1 MTDRWSSRGAQ
12 LEALL
17 DEAFELDPEA
27 RERFL
32 EAVEPALREDL
43 ARLLKADATP
53 SPVDDGCAGLVEA
66 AAALSG
72 FGDVYSTIAAG
83 QQIGAYRLLRLLGEG
98 GSASVWLAERDDGR
112 FSHQV
117 AVKCLKTGLATPES
131 RARFLREQ
139 QIMAQLQHPYIARLY
154 DAGVSSD
161 NVPFIVME
169 WVDGEPLTRYCDERR
184 LGLTQRLRLFLKVC
198 AAVAHAH
205 QNLVVHRDLKPANI
219 LVGGDGQPKLL
230 DFGISKLLDEAG
242 PVTRTGMHMLTPEYA
257 APEQFSGEMVTT
269 ATDEYMLG
277 TVLYELLCGLRPQHF
292 SRNRAPAEVAI
303 TMPSEALRRVS
314 RTSTAS
320 TDPHNPAQLAA
331 RRDSVPERLSRLL
344 RGDLDTIVLKALQAE
359 PERRYPTVQAFSEDI
374 DRYLRQQPIA
384 ARKDAGMY
392 RAGKFL
398 QRHAIGVG
406 LGALVVAAL
415 LTATTV
421 SVYQA
426 RRAENEARRAQI
438 EARRALA
445 TKEFLFNLF
454 EVSDS
459 GMPRD
464 QVPSTQTLL
473 QDGAKRIRDE
483 FGDAPDVKFDL
494 LLMLGRV
501 QRHLGQYASAE
512 PLLKEAL
519 SIADANFTPDSIPR
533 LQAHTEWA
541 EVLNEQSHIAQ
552 SAQELDAAIA
562 MHRHAG
568 AVESDALV
576 AALMVLGTEYS
587 NLEQFDRAIATSRQA
602 LDMARRL
609 HGQRDPVVQ
618 RALGNLGEML
628 MRAGRLGEAETTSR
642 ANVVLSRELYGE
654 HNAKYANSL
663 TVLADALSQQNKD
676 AESERLARQALAIEE
691 SVYDRPNAALIGTLS
706 ALTDSLYDQD
716 KLDETQSTLQRWLV
730 AQTQLT
736 GSDDPSLTPILFNLG
751 VIAKRRHQYPQAEHF
766 MRQAL
771 AIFGKRPGSVPS
783 TQESDT
789 WRSLAEILV
798 SQQRPL
804 EAIAAVQ
811 EALAIDRHAHGSDDQ
826 RVGMDLLELARADTR
841 LGHLT
846 PALEQVEQAL
856 GILGKSSRTENR
868 DLNDDLNDARVLKAA
883 VLNRLARGQEA
894 KDLLLPMIPH
904 LRQAGSENADH
915 DRLSRALAELGRAQS
930 GSGETRDALAS
941 WDEALAL
948 QQAIQPPD
956 TEAMTE
962 LHGLIAQ
969 ARKTPQNL
977 K

>member
-1 MTDRWSSRGAQ
+1 
-12 LEALL
+12 
-17 DEAFELDPEA
+17 
-27 RERFL
+27 
-32 EAVEPALREDL
+32 
-43 ARLLKADATP
+43 
-53 SPVDDGCAGLVEA
+53 
-66 AAALSG
+66 
-72 FGDVYSTIAAG
+72 
-83 QQIGAYRLLRLLGEG
+83 
-98 GSASVWLAERDDGR
+98 
-112 FSHQV
+112 
-117 AVKCLKTGLATPES
+117 
-131 RARFLREQ
+131 
-139 QIMAQLQHPYIARLY
+139 
-154 DAGVSSD
+154 
-161 NVPFIVME
+161 
-169 WVDGEPLTRYCDERR
+169 
-184 LGLTQRLRLFLKVC
+184 
-198 AAVAHAH
+198 
-205 QNLVVHRDLKPANI
+205 
-219 LVGGDGQPKLL
+219 
-230 DFGISKLLDEAG
+230 
-242 PVTRTGMHMLTPEYA
+242 
-257 APEQFSGEMVTT
+257 
-269 ATDEYMLG
+269 
-277 TVLYELLCGLRPQHF
+277 
-292 SRNRAPAEVAI
+292 
-303 TMPSEALRRVS
+303 
-314 RTSTAS
+314 
-320 TDPHNPAQLAA
+320 
-331 RRDSVPERLSRLL
+331 
-344 RGDLDTIVLKALQAE
+344 
-359 PERRYPTVQAFSEDI
+359 
-374 DRYLRQQPIA
+374 
-384 ARKDAGMY
+384 
-392 RAGKFL
+392 
-398 QRHAIGVG
+398 
-406 LGALVVAAL
+406 
-415 LTATTV
+415 
-421 SVYQA
+421 
-426 RRAENEARRAQI
+426 
-438 EARRALA
+438 
-445 TKEFLFNLF
+445 
-454 EVSDS
+454 
-459 GMPRD
+459 
-464 QVPSTQTLL
+464 
-473 QDGAKRIRDE
+473 
-483 FGDAPDVKFDL
+483 VKFDL

>member
-1 MTDRWSSRGAQ
+1 MTDRWGSRGAQ

-17 DEAFELDPEA
+17 DEAFELDAEA
-27 RERFL
+27 RARFVD
-32 EAVEPALREDL
+32 AVEPALREDL
-43 ARLLKADATP
+43 VRLLKADATS
-53 SPVDDGCAGLVEA
+53 SPVDEGCVGLVEA

-83 QQIGAYRLLRLLGEG
+83 QKIGSYRLLRLLGEG

-169 WVDGEPLTRYCDERR
+169 WIDGEPLTRYCDERR

-205 QNLVVHRDLKPANI
+205 QNLVVHRDLKPENI

-230 DFGISKLLDEAG
+230 DFGIAKLLDESG

-257 APEQFSGEMVTT
+257 APEQFSGGMITT
-269 ATDEYMLG
+269 ATDEYTLG
-277 TVLYELLCGLRPQHF
+277 AVLYELLCGLRPRHF
-292 SRNRAPAEVAI
+292 SRNRAPTEVAI

-320 TDPHNPAQLAA
+320 TDPHHPAQLAA
-331 RRDSVPERLSRLL
+331 QRDSVPERLSRLL
-344 RGDLDTIVLKALQAE
+344 RGDLDTIVLKALQTE
-359 PERRYPTVQAFSEDI
+359 PDRRYPTVQAFGVDI
-374 DRYLRQQPIA
+374 ERYLRQQPIS

-415 LTATTV
+415 LTATTM

-426 RRAENEARRAQI
+426 RRAENEARRAQT

-464 QVPSTQTLL
+464 QVPTTQTLL
-473 QDGAKRIRDE
+473 QDGAKRIREE

-512 PLLKEAL
+512 PLLKEAR

-541 EVLNEQSHIAQ
+541 EVLNEQSRIAQ
-552 SAQELDAAIA
+552 SAQELSTAIA
-562 MHRHAG
+562 MHQHAG
-568 AVESDALV
+568 AADSDALI

-602 LDMARRL
+602 LEMAKRL
-609 HGQRDPVVQ
+609 HGQRDPAVQ

-628 MRAGRLGEAETTSR
+628 IRAGRLGEAESASR
-642 ANVVLSRELYGE
+642 ANVALSRELYGE
-654 HNAKYANSL
+654 HNAKYADSL

-706 ALTDSLYDQD
+706 SLTDSLYDQD
-716 KLDETQSTLQRWLV
+716 KLDETESTLQRWLV

-736 GSDDPSLTPILFNLG
+736 GPDDPSLTPILFNLG
-751 VIAKRRHQYPQAEHF
+751 LIAKRRHQYPQAERF
-766 MRQAL
+766 MRQVL
-771 AIFGKRPGSVPS
+771 AIFGKRPNSVPS

-789 WRSLAEILV
+789 WRSLAETLV
-798 SQQRPL
+798 AQQRPL

-811 EALAIDRHAHGSDDQ
+811 EALTIDRDARGSNDQ
-826 RVGMDLLELARADTR
+826 GVGRDMMELARADMK
-841 LGHLT
+841 LGHLP
-846 PALEQVEQAL
+846 PALEQVNEAL
-856 GILGKSSRTENR
+856 DILGKSSRTENR
-868 DLNDDLNDARVLKAA
+868 DLNDDLNDARVLKAT
-883 VLNRLARGQEA
+883 VLNRLARVEEA
-894 KDLLLPMIPH
+894 RNLLTPLVAG

-915 DRLSRALAELGRAQS
+915 DRLSGALTELGRAQAS
-930 GSGETRDALAS
+930 SGEGRNALAS

-948 QQAIQPPD
+948 QKTIQPPD
-956 TEAMTE
+956 TEAIAE
-962 LHGLIAQ
+962 LQGLIAQ
-969 ARKTPQNL
+969 ARKTPPNL

>member
-17 DEAFELDPEA
+17 DEAFELDADA
-27 RERFL
+27 RKRFL
-32 EAVEPALREDL
+32 ETIEPELREDL
-43 ARLLKADATP
+43 IRLLEADATP
-53 SPVDDGCAGLVEA
+53 SMVDGGCVGLVEA

-72 FGDVYSTIAAG
+72 FGNVYSTIAAG
-83 QQIGAYRLLRLLGEG
+83 QQIGSYRLLRLLGEG

-131 RARFLREQ
+131 RTRFLREQ

-169 WVDGEPLTRYCDERR
+169 WVDGEPLTRYCDERH
-184 LGLTQRLRLFLKVC
+184 LGLTQRLQLFLKVC

-230 DFGISKLLDEAG
+230 DFGIAKLLDESG

-257 APEQFSGEMVTT
+257 APEQFTGEMITT

-277 TVLYELLCGLRPQHF
+277 AVLYELLCGLRPQHF
-292 SRNRAPAEVAI
+292 SRNRAAAEMAI

-314 RTSTAS
+314 RTAAAP
-320 TDPHNPAQLAA
+320 TDPLHPAQLAA
-331 RRDSVPERLSRLL
+331 RRDSVPERLCKLL
-344 RGDLDTIVLKALQAE
+344 RGDLDTIVLKALQAD
-359 PERRYPTVQAFSEDI
+359 PERRYPTVQAFSADI
-374 DRYLRQQPIA
+374 ERYLRQQPIA

-398 QRHAIGVG
+398 QRHAIAAV
-406 LGALVVAAL
+406 LGAMVLAAL

-426 RRAENEARRAQI
+426 RRAESETRRAQT

-445 TKEFLFNLF
+445 TKEFLFDLF

-464 QVPSTQTLL
+464 QVPTTQTLL
-473 QDGAKRIRDE
+473 QDGAKRIRGE
-483 FGDAPDVKFDL
+483 FGDAPDVKLDL
-494 LLMLGRV
+494 LLLLGRV

-512 PLLKEAL
+512 PLLKDAL
-519 SIADANFTPDSIPR
+519 AIADANFTPDSIPW
-533 LQAHTEWA
+533 LQAHTEWS
-541 EVLNEQSHIAQ
+541 EVLNEKSRIAE
-552 SAQELDAAIA
+552 SAQQLGAAIA
-562 MHRHAG
+562 KHRRAG
-568 AVESDALV
+568 AGDSDALIE
-576 AALMVLGTEYS
+576 ALAVLGAVYS
-587 NLEQFDRAIATSRQA
+587 NLEQFDRSVASSRQA
-602 LDMARRL
+602 LDMAKRL
-609 HGQRDPVVQ
+609 HGQRDPIVQ
-618 RALGNLGEML
+618 KAQGNLGQML
-628 MRAGRLGEAETTSR
+628 MRAGQLGEAESVSR

-691 SVYDRPNAALIGTLS
+691 SVYDKPNAALIDTLRS
-706 ALTDSLYDQD
+706 LTDSLYDQD
-716 KLDETQSTLQRWLV
+716 KLDETESTLRRWLA

-736 GSDDPSLTPILFNLG
+736 GPDDPSLTPILFNLG
-751 VIAKRRHQYPQAEHF
+751 TIAKRRHQYPQAERA

-771 AIFGKRPGSVPS
+771 AIFGKRPGSAPS
-783 TQESDT
+783 TQVSDT
-789 WRSLAEILV
+789 WRSLADILV
-798 SQQRPL
+798 AQRRPL
-804 EAIAAVQ
+804 EAVPAAQ
-811 EALAIDRHAHGSDDQ
+811 EALAIDRNAHGSDDQ
-826 RVGMDLLELARADTR
+826 RVGMDLTELARADME
-841 LGHLT
+841 LGHLP
-846 PALEQVEQAL
+846 PALEQVDEAL
-856 GILGKSSRTENR
+856 AILGKSRAENR

-883 VLNRLARGQEA
+883 VLNRLARVEDA
-894 KDLLLPMIPH
+894 KHMLVPLVSG
-904 LRQAGSENADH
+904 LRQSGSENEDH
-915 DRLSRALAELGRAQS
+915 DRLSRALTELGRAQS
-930 GSGETRDALAS
+930 GSGEARDALAS

-948 QQAIQPPD
+948 QQAVQPPD
-956 TEAMTE
+956 TDAIDE
-962 LHGLIAQ
+962 LKGLIAK
-969 ARKTPQNL
+969 AHHSREYSGH
-977 K
+977 